1 MQIGLKLLNELETE
15 DINWIM
21 ENANEQQVIANT
33 RLIEEGGFPDS
44 LYFVLEGMVGVFVSS
59 LEHKLITSLGPGE
72 VFGEM
77 SFLADVPASAT
88 VQAVENSLLLAMPHR
103 ELKSRMELHPDF
115 AARLYRAL
123 ALMAHDRMRNNVDT
137 MGRIWSQKAAAEDHD
152 NQTWAF
158 VENQMQKFKALMQEA
173 DREALKNDN
182 IVPDELAEQIVS
194 GFREFSVF
202 MNEKLGDESEENP
215 YIKDELG
222 ARIQR
227 EMLPYILLSG
237 IAERIYAKPRGYAG
251 DFMTIELLY
260 ENDPKGT
267 SRLGPLLDRC
277 FLKEPAAIAVR
288 NRRGLLKEEIKKV
301 LEKSQGTVRVTSLAS
316 GPAAE
321 LFDVFEQLEDTTR
334 LKTTLVDIDLQALAF
349 VGDKRDKLRL
359 TRQMEMFNGNLVYL
373 ATGRQKMDTR
383 PQDLVYS
390 IGLIDYFSDKFVIM
404 LLNYVH
410 DLLKPGGKVILGN
423 FHPRNT
429 SKALMDHVIDWKL
442 IHRTEEDMNRLF
454 ESSTFGKPC
463 TEIRYEEQGVNLFAS
478 CVK

>member
-1 MQIGLKLLNELETE
+1 MQHGLELLNELDTE
-15 DINWIM
+15 DIDWMMN
-21 ENANEQQVIANT
+21 NANEQQVIANT
-33 RLIEEGGFPDS
+33 SLIEEGSKPDS
-44 LYFVLEGMVGVFVSS
+44 LYFVLEGMVGVYVSS
-59 LEHKLITSLGPGE
+59 LEHKQITTLGPGE

-77 SFLADVPASAT
+77 SFLSDDPASAT
-88 VQAVENSLLLAMPHR
+88 VQAVENSLLLAIPH
-103 ELKSRMELHPDF
+103 SELHLRMKEMPDF
-115 AARLYRAL
+115 AARLYRAF
-123 ALMAHDRMRNNVDT
+123 ALMAHDRLRNNVDT

-152 NQTWAF
+152 NETWTEIHA
-158 VENQMQKFKALMQEA
+158 QMQQFKALMQEA

-182 IVPDELAEQIVS
+182 IVPEELAEQIVG
-194 GFREFSVF
+194 GFRQFSKF
-202 MNEKLGDESEENP
+202 MNEKIGDDSPENP

-227 EMLPYILLSG
+227 ELLPYILLSG

-277 FLKEPAAIAVR
+277 FLKEPAALAVR
-288 NRRGLLKEEIKKV
+288 NRRGLLVEEIKKV
-301 LEKSQGTVRVTSLAS
+301 LDKSQGTVRVTSLAS

-349 VGDKRDKLRL
+349 VGDKRDKLKL

-373 ATGRQKMDTR
+373 ATGRQKMDAR

-410 DLLKPGGKVILGN
+410 GLLKPGGKVILGN
-423 FHPRNT
+423 FHPKNT

-442 IHRTEEDMNRLF
+442 IHRTEDEMCNLF
-454 ESSTFGKPC
+454 ESSAFGKRC
-463 TEIRYEEQGVNLFAS
+463 TEMRYEPEGVNLFAA
-478 CVK
+478 CIK